1 MRHNASTFW
10 SWLWLAG
17 LIAVISLHFWF
28 PRYSQQPLND
38 TYSTE
43 RAGKKAF
50 YLLAQ
55 RRFVEARR
63 NDLSPAS
70 AVKEMYDDDVFCLLG
85 PSRQPDQREWKVFLD
100 WVEQGGSLII
110 APAYGDPSL
119 KIEELG
125 LQVEPL
131 FDFDLN
137 LGEMLE
143 QAQEQKQEEETQPV
157 QTTLF
162 GGGEVRWRSTG
173 KITGDGGEVIVEFD
187 DAPQAVLK
195 PYGSGRVLLIA
206 SDDIFSNGSLAY
218 KDNGILAQRL
228 VASVSSPESHV
239 IFDEY
244 YNSIG
249 APKVV
254 GLLFDP
260 LLRPLTVQ
268 MLALLLLFVWYGSR
282 RFGRQL
288 PALYQPR
295 HNIVDHTD
303 ALGNMYYRTGD
314 GRMALRDYY
323 EQLRKDLQFRHMSLS
338 DNQAVETLARRADQE
353 PQQVRELLA
362 RANSAINGPKLKR
375 RAAAEIIR
383 DLATLR
389 AGILRKQSALAKS

>member
-1 MRHNASTFW
+1 MRRNASTRW

-17 LIAVISLHFWF
+17 LIAVLSLHFWF

-50 YLLAQ
+50 FLLAQ
-55 RRFVEARR
+55 RRFAEASR
-63 NDLSPAS
+63 NDRSPVG
-70 AVKEMYDDDVFCLLG
+70 AVENLYEDDVFCLLG
-85 PSRQPDQREWKVFLD
+85 PSRQPDKREWNVLLD

-110 APAYGDPSL
+110 APPHGDPSL
-119 KIEELG
+119 NIEELG

-131 FDFDLN
+131 VDFSLDIDKL
-137 LGEMLE
+137 ME
-143 QAQEQKQEEETQPV
+143 QAQKIKEEPQQV

-162 GGGEVRWRSTG
+162 GGGELRWRSLG
-173 KITGDGGEVIVEFD
+173 KVTGDGGEVIVEFD
-187 DAPQAVLK
+187 DEPQAVLK
-195 PYGSGRVLLIA
+195 PYGAGRVLVIA

-218 KDNGILAQRL
+218 KDNGVLAQRL
-228 VASVSSPESHV
+228 VESVATPGSHV
-239 IFDEY
+239 VFDEY
-244 YNSIG
+244 FNSIG

-268 MLALLLLFVWYGSR
+268 MIAVLLLFVWCGSR

-288 PALYQPR
+288 PALYKPR

-314 GRMALRDYY
+314 GRAALRDYY
-323 EQLRKDLQFRHMSLS
+323 VQLRKELQFRHLSLT
-338 DNQAVETLARRADQE
+338 DNQALETLARRADQD

-362 RANSAINGPKLKR
+362 RADSAINGPKLKR

-383 DLATLR
+383 DLSALR
-389 AGILRKQSALAKS
+389 AGIRNKQGARTKG